1 MAARSVFSSVRKHP
15 QILCT
20 RLATAQLSI
29 SSARVHSLAWLV
41 RKHVVKI
48 ALGAGLG
55 ISGIVANS
63 QLGNLGFSEL
73 EKEAVVVGNDLS
85 EAFAEDV
92 EREIKKELMKLGK
105 LIMHDDLATNKNTE
119 EGSSTK
125 IIGIEEGCAGS
136 TKDTVIE
143 GACVSS
149 TRNYI
154 SIGDKAN
161 NVVKEIEE
169 HLDITKKGLEE
180 AIAVVEKI
188 KDIEEST
195 DKLIM
200 ETSDL
205 LDDTEN
211 LVDGVKDVIK
221 EGFVVFDHLQ
231 IFSWKI
237 VKLTHAIVNL
247 LLPLIIVLYF
257 IE

>member
-15 QILCT
+15 QLLCT
-20 RLATAQLSI
+20 RVAISQLSS
-29 SSARVHSLAWLV
+29 SSARVHSLAWRGLV

-105 LIMHDDLATNKNTE
+105 LIMHEDLVTNKNTE

-125 IIGIEEGCAGS
+125 IIDIEEGS

-143 GACVSS
+143 EACVSS

-169 HLDITKKGLEE
+169 HLDITKNGLEE

-200 ETSDL
+200 ESSDL

-211 LVDGVKDVIK
+211 LVDGMKDVIK
-221 EGFVVFDHLQ
+221 ESFVVFDHLKMLT
-231 IFSWKI
+231 WKI